1 MVLTINES
9 TCAKHAGNC
18 NSWPLYK
25 NLHWADTCSLFQL
38 PREIWRHAQEA
49 YVTTMMNLAVFFSYK
64 IYDLKSLSC
73 VQNVQVLFFR
83 DARAVFAI
91 NMFNGKVRTNKADS
105 SDVNNSFIFF
115 IQCVCALH
123 IIFGQIERAVKHLGT
138 CGKGTLLRISG
149 DTEDNFSSITWN
161 L

>member
-1 MVLTINES
+1 
-9 TCAKHAGNC
+9 
-18 NSWPLYK
+18 
-25 NLHWADTCSLFQL
+25 
-38 PREIWRHAQEA
+38 
-49 YVTTMMNLAVFFSYK
+49 MNLAVFFSYK

-115 IQCVCALH
+115 IQCVCALR
-123 IIFGQIERAVKHLGT
+123 IIFGQIERAANHLST
-138 CGKGTLLRISG
+138 WGKGILPPISG
-149 DTEDNFSSITWN
+149 DILENFSSITFYLKKVILSFCVARCNGHSRHLASKVFQRFQLLINNCSGWH
-161 L
+161 LMTMTSLTF